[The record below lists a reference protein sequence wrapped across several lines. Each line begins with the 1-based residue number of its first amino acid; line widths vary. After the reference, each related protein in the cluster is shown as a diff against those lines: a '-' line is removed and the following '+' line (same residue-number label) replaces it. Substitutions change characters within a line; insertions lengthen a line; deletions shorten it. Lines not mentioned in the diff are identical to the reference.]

1 MQNDVLYLQIYYPPH
16 LPVKYHFYCH
26 PHKEKTTMNYIDA
39 YVLAVLTANKD
50 AYRDLAE
57 KFETIMKA

>member
-1 MQNDVLYLQIYYPPH
+1 
-16 LPVKYHFYCH
+16 
-26 PHKEKTTMNYIDA
+26 MNYIDA
-39 YVLAVLTANKD
+39 YVLAVPTANKD